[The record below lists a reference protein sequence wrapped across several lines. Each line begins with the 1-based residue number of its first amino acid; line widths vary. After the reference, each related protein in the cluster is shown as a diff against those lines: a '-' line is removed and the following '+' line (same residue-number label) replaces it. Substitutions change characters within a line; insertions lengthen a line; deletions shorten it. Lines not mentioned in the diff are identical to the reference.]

1 MLPRFCEYDVKK
13 VRSPTC
19 SRQEHAIF
27 LPHILRT
34 WEAYFSPSLYLGVQ
48 FILRLSTTFP
58 FKNFDFMRKI
68 RGGEEGKTDE
78 SMIY

>member
-1 MLPRFCEYDVKK
+1 M
-13 VRSPTC
+13 
-19 SRQEHAIF
+19 IF
-27 LPHILRT
+27 NITASKRNEKST
-34 WEAYFSPSLYLGVQ
+34 YLGVQ